1 MRRAVPLGERTW
13 EEVAAHPGRLLAV
26 PMGSTEQHGPHLP
39 LDTDTRVALAL
50 ARSLA
55 DRRGDVLVAPA
66 LAYGS
71 SGEHAG
77 FAGTVSIGQAAV
89 ELVVLELA
97 RGLGAEFRGLVL
109 VCAHGGNA
117 EPLARAARRATRE
130 GRPVVAWPSGDG
142 LAKGAGAD
150 PRRPGDLH
158 AGWAETSIMLHLH
171 PGLVRLDRAAAGGPA
186 NGAGLVDRLR
196 RVGVRAVS
204 ANGVLGDPAGASA
217 TDGEALLRRLGD
229 DLALAVE
236 RSFPP

>member
-1 MRRAVPLGERTW
+1 MRRAGPLGECTW
-13 EEVAAHPGRLLAV
+13 KEVAAHPGRLLAV
-26 PMGSTEQHGPHLP
+26 PLGSTEQHGPHLP
-39 LDTDTRVALAL
+39 LDTDTRIGLAL
-50 ARSLA
+50 AWSLA

-130 GRPVVAWPSGDG
+130 GHPMLAWPSEDG
-142 LAKGAGAD
+142 LADWAGYD
-150 PRRPGDLH
+150 PCRPSDLH

-186 NGAGLVDRLR
+186 HSAGLVDRLR

>member
-1 MRRAVPLGERTW
+1 MARPLGERTW

-26 PMGSTEQHGPHLP
+26 PMGATEQHGPHLP

-89 ELVVLELA
+89 ELVILELA

-109 VCAHGGNA
+109 VSPMAA
-117 EPLARAARRATRE
+117 TPSRWPEP
-130 GRPVVAWPSGDG
+130 
-142 LAKGAGAD
+142 
-150 PRRPGDLH
+150 PRRPGKAARARLAVGGRARRFGRPRPSSAKRSACRVGRDLDH
-158 AGWAETSIMLHLH
+158 APPAPWAGP
-171 PGLVRLDRAAAGGPA
+171 PGPRRPRRPGPRRRPDRPSAS
-186 NGAGLVDRLR
+186 R
-196 RVGVRAVS
+196 GVRAVS
-204 ANGVLGDPAGASA
+204 TNGVLGDPAGASA

-229 DLALAVE
+229 DLARAVQ

>member
-1 MRRAVPLGERTW
+1 MAGPLGERTW

-26 PMGSTEQHGPHLP
+26 PLGATEQHGPHLP

-55 DRRGDVLVAPA
+55 DRRSDVLVAPA

-89 ELVVLELA
+89 EILELA

-117 EPLARAARRATRE
+117 EPLARAARRAARE
-130 GRPVVAWPSGDG
+130 GRPVLAWPSEDG
-142 LAKGAGAD
+142 LADWAGHD
-150 PRRPGDLH
+150 PRRPSDLH

-171 PGLVRLDRAAAGGPA
+171 PELVRLDRAAPGGPA
-186 NGAGLVDRLR
+186 NGAGLIDHLR
-196 RVGVRAVS
+196 RGGVRAVS
-204 ANGVLGDPAGASA
+204 SNGVLGDPAGASA

-229 DLALAVE
+229 DLARAVE